1 MNLPSSIQELAN
13 LSSIVGLLISVV
25 GLAISIWVLV
35 NTLRLKAQFKLL
47 IGLPRLL
54 NKLTDNAAKLVQL
67 SRKFASSRH
76 LIRAELNKIEANIE
90 SVKEKDEKT
99 DAAVSELQ
107 IVIKA
112 YRDDLSNQEKLWE
125 VYCELQGLI
134 EKIENIQEDR
144 LEER

>member
-54 NKLTDNAAKLVQL
+54 V
-67 SRKFASSRH
+67 
-76 LIRAELNKIEANIE
+76 
-90 SVKEKDEKT
+90 
-99 DAAVSELQ
+99 
-107 IVIKA
+107 KA